1 MKWKGFDSLSW
12 TALLDG
18 LRRIIGMADANASAI
33 SGLGTDIADMAEL
46 TAASLGGKQDKSAAA
61 EAVLSPDGWQCDEA
75 GEYPYY
81 CDIPAPG
88 ITAADRAEITL
99 APESLLTSVEC
110 GLCPTCETL
119 AGAIRLRAALA
130 PERELKVEYWMT
142 QGKE

>member
-1 MKWKGFDSLSW
+1 MKWKGFDTRSW
-12 TALLDG
+12 AALLDG

-46 TAASLGGKQDKSAAA
+46 TADSLGDKQDKSAA
-61 EAVLSPDGWQCDEA
+61 VHRILSADAWQCDEA

-88 ITAADRAEITL
+88 ITAADRAEVTL
-99 APESLLTSVEC
+99 APNSLLASVEC

-119 AGAIRLRAALA
+119 AGTIRLRAAQA
-130 PERELKVEYWMT
+130 PEQEIKAEYWIT
-142 QGKE
+142 QGRE

>member
-1 MKWKGFDSLSW
+1 
-12 TALLDG
+12 
-18 LRRIIGMADANASAI
+18 
-33 SGLGTDIADMAEL
+33 MAEL
-46 TAASLGGKQDKSAAA
+46 TAASLSGKQDKSAA
-61 EAVLSPDGWQCDEA
+61 VQVTISPDEWTQEETGPYPCTCDL
-75 GEYPYY
+75 
-81 CDIPAPG
+81 PAPG
-88 ITAADRAEITL
+88 VTAADRAEVTL

>member
-1 MKWKGFDSLSW
+1 MDSSAGW
-12 TALLDG
+12 AETDHRDG
-18 LRRIIGMADANASAI
+18 GRKCVRHFRAWRRYSRHGSDY
-33 SGLGTDIADMAEL
+33 
-46 TAASLGGKQDKSAAA
+46 GGKQDKSAAV
-61 EAVLSPDGWQCDEA
+61 EAVLSADGWQCDEA

-81 CDIPAPG
+81 CNIPAPG